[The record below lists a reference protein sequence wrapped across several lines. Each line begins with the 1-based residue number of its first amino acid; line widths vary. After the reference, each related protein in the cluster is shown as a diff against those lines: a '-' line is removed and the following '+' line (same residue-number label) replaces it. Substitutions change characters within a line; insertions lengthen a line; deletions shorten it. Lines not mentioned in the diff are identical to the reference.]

1 MDLLQLD
8 YAALALAIVQ
18 VVCGV
23 AVLILAKL
31 ALGVLSPYATDQEMT
46 ARDNPAFG
54 LAIAGYFAGTVI
66 VYLSAAGSAPLPL
79 DDGVKAVFIA
89 MSANL
94 GWALAGIVALNGSR
108 WLMDRWLVPHI
119 RNDREITEHRN
130 LAAGALESG
139 AYVASAALLA
149 GAIRQPGGSI
159 YTALAI
165 FLLGQF
171 ALILLG
177 RLYQAWTG
185 YDVAAEVRAGNFAAG
200 IGFAMT
206 LAALSLIMLKAIG
219 GEFTSWTRSLSFFG
233 FDAIIGLILLL
244 FLRWLTAATLLP
256 HARVAEEI
264 VRDRNVNVSLI
275 EGVIAVGIA
284 GIILLLF

>member
-1 MDLLQLD
+1 MNLPQLD
-8 YAALALAIVQ
+8 YAAFALAIVQ
-18 VVCGV
+18 VVLGV
-23 AVLILAKL
+23 AVLIVAKL

-54 LAIAGYFAGTVI
+54 LAIAGYFTGTVI

-79 DDGVKAVFIA
+79 DDGVTAVVIA

-94 GWALAGIVALNGSR
+94 GWALAGIAALNGSR
-108 WLMDRWLVPHI
+108 WLMDRWLVPGV

-130 LAAGALESG
+130 LAAGTLESG
-139 AYVASAALLA
+139 GYVAS
-149 GAIRQPGGSI
+149 
-159 YTALAI
+159 

-171 ALILLG
+171 VLILLG
-177 RLYQAWTG
+177 RLYEAWSG

-206 LAALSLIMLKAIG
+206 LAALSLIMLKAIS
-219 GEFTSWTRSLSFFG
+219 GEFTSWTRTLGFFG
-233 FDAIIGLILLL
+233 FDAIAGLILLL

-256 HARVAEEI
+256 HVRVAEEI

-284 GIILLLF
+284 AMILFLF